1 MNSLSRLIVLA
12 GLLLQVQAAPRG
24 SPLGSRRLGHQNTE
38 SPTPAPTRKK
48 HLYSNVDNLNNRV
61 EEDDADW
68 VTTPA
73 PTTSPT
79 PPTFHANWGAPT
91 PTVHDKN
98 TPWIDIDG
106 DDDGDDDGGDDG
118 GTTPTDVII
127 TPAPVSSPVVFGPP
141 VPTAFP
147 VPAPVPVRRTRRPT
161 PVPTLPPTVAQAALP
176 TVALPGVSA
185 TAFPTVALPGVSAT
199 AFPTFPGVPAT
210 AFPTPPG
217 FTATSFP
224 TLDLS
229 KYWTPDPTASRTA
242 APTSFGETASPSE
255 APSSAPNIGTFAPVQ
270 VIPIDFGSIGHL
282 PTLSFTSR
290 PSAVP
295 SVSPTTSAPSS
306 APTVFSA
313 MPTEDNTMWTPLKT
327 FDLQLSR
334 DTRWNTQ
341 FAPDELRQGL
351 ETYLTESMMIL
362 SADMTNVTLT
372 IFTSAFNE
380 DKSEAW
386 FRFQGK
392 LFYLPKSE
400 DMEISSDEVWA
411 QQMAL
416 LENMD
421 ALQWIL
427 QNQPTMAAGFVT
439 IKQLA
444 FLDGSST
451 QTFDGYSG
459 GSSSA
464 LDQTTKIVIAVAA
477 ILLILACSVGVYIC
491 MFLDPEPEEEPLP
504 IQTKLT
510 PHTDSDFSIGKGLP
524 GNPHVPE
531 VTFDQESHSEMSSIT
546 ELRADDPRPDIP
558 GASSV
563 DAIASNDSRLVP
575 LSSLPA
581 DSSHLSSS
589 SNNSQQYRTTD
600 SVQLSQ
606 SEWSMA
612 AGNTDPPAH
621 TSALGPEASEQGSV
635 EDLYV
640 TSDAK

>member
-24 SPLGSRRLGHQNTE
+24 SPLGSRRLGHNTE

-48 HLYSNVDNLNNRV
+48 HLYSIVNNLNNRL
-61 EEDDADW
+61 EGEDSDF
-68 VTTPA
+68 TPA

-91 PTVHDKN
+91 PTAHDKN

-106 DDDGDDDGGDDG
+106 DDEEEDDGDDGE
-118 GTTPTDVII
+118 TTPTDVII

-141 VPTAFP
+141 VPEFP
-147 VPAPVPVRRTRRPT
+147 VAAPVPVRRTRRPT
-161 PVPTLPPTVAQAALP
+161 PVPTMPPTVAQTASP
-176 TVALPGVSA
+176 TVAQTAFPTVAQTAFPTIALPGVSA
-185 TAFPTVALPGVSAT
+185 SA
-199 AFPTFPGVPAT
+199 FPGVPGT

-217 FTATSFP
+217 FTATSYP

-270 VIPIDFGSIGHL
+270 IIPIDFGSIGHL

-306 APTVFSA
+306 LPTVSSA
-313 MPTEDNTMWTPLKT
+313 MPTEDKTMWTPLKT

-411 QQMAL
+411 QQIAL

-451 QTFDGYSG
+451 QTYDGYSG

-510 PHTDSDFSIGKGLP
+510 PHTDSDFSVGLP

-581 DSSHLSSS
+581 DSSHLSD
-589 SNNSQQYRTTD
+589 NSQYRTTD

-621 TSALGPEASEQGSV
+621 TSALGPEGSEHGSV

>member
-1 MNSLSRLIVLA
+1 MLA
-12 GLLLQVQAAPRG
+12 GLLLQGQAAPRG
-24 SPLGSRRLGHQNTE
+24 SPEWAGSRRLGHQNTE
-38 SPTPAPTRKK
+38 LPTPAPTRKK
-48 HLYSNVDNLNNRV
+48 HLYSNVNNLNNRV
-61 EEDDADW
+61 EEDDTDW
-68 VTTPA
+68 TTTPA

-106 DDDGDDDGGDDG
+106 DDDDDGDSE
-118 GTTPTDVII
+118 TTPTDGIF
-127 TPAPVSSPVVFGPP
+127 TPAPVPGDLVTPPSPVVFGPP

-161 PVPTLPPTVAQAALP
+161 PVPTLPPTVAQ
-176 TVALPGVSA
+176 
-185 TAFPTVALPGVSAT
+185 TAFPTVALPGVSGT
-199 AFPTFPGVPAT
+199 AFPTFPDVPGT

-217 FTATSFP
+217 FTATSYP
-224 TLDLS
+224 TVDLS
-229 KYWTPDPTASRTA
+229 KYWTPDPTAPRTA
-242 APTSFGETASPSE
+242 APTRFGETASPSE
-255 APSSAPNIGTFAPVQ
+255 APSSAPNVGTFAPVQ

-306 APTVFSA
+306 APTVSSA

-411 QQMAL
+411 QQIAL

-504 IQTKLT
+504 VIQTKLT
-510 PHTDSDFSIGKGLP
+510 PHTDSDISVGKGFA

-575 LSSLPA
+575 LSSLPP

-589 SNNSQQYRTTD
+589 NNSQYRTTD

-612 AGNTDPPAH
+612 AENTDPPAH
-621 TSALGPEASEQGSV
+621 TSALGPEGSEQGSV